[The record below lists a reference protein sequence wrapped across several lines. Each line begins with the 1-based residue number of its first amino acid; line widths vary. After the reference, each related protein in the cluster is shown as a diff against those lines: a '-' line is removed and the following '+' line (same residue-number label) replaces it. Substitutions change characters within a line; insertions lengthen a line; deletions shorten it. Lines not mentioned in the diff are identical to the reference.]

1 MNEIVKKNGITFG
14 LISGLISV
22 LITTLVYTINLELF
36 TKWWL
41 GIITI
46 AISLTLSIMLMVKT
60 KKEVKDQFTFKN
72 AFTTYFIYTVIGI
85 LISVLFNIVL
95 FNFIDTEAKE
105 TIKELTIR
113 FSMEIMEKFNTPKE
127 IMKESLKQMEAE
139 DQFGIASQIKGLFF
153 SIAFSAVFGLI
164 LAAIFKSKNTNQGF

>member
-22 LITTLVYTINLELF
+22 LITASIYAINLEFF

-60 KKEVKDQFTFKN
+60 KKEVKEEFTFKN

-85 LISVLFNIVL
+85 LISVIFNIVL
-95 FNFIDTEAKE
+95 FNFIDTDAKE

-113 FSMEIMEKFNTPKE
+113 FSMEIMERFNTPKE
-127 IMKESLKQMEAE
+127 IMVESLKNMETQ

-153 SIAFSAVFGLI
+153 SIAISSVFGLI

>member
-22 LITTLVYTINLELF
+22 LITTSVYTINLELF

-41 GIITI
+41 GIITMV
-46 AISLTLSIMLMVKT
+46 ISLTLSIMLMVKT
-60 KKEVKDQFTFKN
+60 KKEVKDLFTFKN
-72 AFTTYFIYTVIGI
+72 AFTTYFIFTVIGI
-85 LISVLFNIVL
+85 SISVLFNIIL

-113 FSMEIMEKFNTPKE
+113 FAMEIMERINAPKE
-127 IMKESLKQMEAE
+127 IMAESLKQMEAQ
-139 DQFGIASQIKGLFF
+139 DQFGIASQIQGLFI
-153 SIAFSAVFGLI
+153 SIAVSSVFGLI